1 MESKQNL
8 EMTSW
13 RRTFELET
21 VDQIGDTEDHK

>member
-13 RRTFELET
+13 RRTFAMET
-21 VDQIGDTEDHK
+21 VGQIGDMKDHK

>member
-13 RRTFELET
+13 RRTFEMKT
-21 VDQIGDTEDHK
+21 VGQIGDMKGHK

>member
-13 RRTFELET
+13 RRTFEMET
-21 VDQIGDTEDHK
+21 VGQIRDMKGHK